1 MGGRAI
7 LSPSWAG
14 VRDFARL
21 FDLPESRPAA
31 LFKEL
36 MLGSRGRRARMARL
50 TGCGSLCAALF
61 AAAIT
66 HASAETIELPTF
78 DVVATTPLGGGEID
92 VAKSPFAVW
101 QTSSQDIQTFNDTT
115 ITETLAR
122 SAPGVSVGSVSGN
135 EFQPDLFYR
144 GFDATAVTGTPQGLA
159 VYQNGARINEAFGDV
174 VNWDLI
180 PANAIDKTTII
191 AANPIFGLNALGG
204 AVTVTMKNGFTWQG
218 FEADLEGGSF
228 YRAQEQIQYGKQVG
242 NYSVYLAASQIND
255 GGWRVAEASQLTN
268 FYGDVGYKANG
279 FESHLQLT
287 AGNTQFGAS
296 AYTPLQELQSNWG
309 SVYTVPQTTQN
320 QMAMLAWTGNYA
332 YSNTLSFQGGLYFR
346 AFNQQHVDGN
356 STDVSPCPP
365 FSCLNGNPVHDTLG
379 GIIPD
384 ISQGGT
390 LDLGEDD
397 DNQTQSRSV
406 GVSGQVVDTDKI
418 WGRDNTLTVGTSL
431 DYGWTHYIGNSQLGT
446 INFVN
451 NSFPLTASPY
461 IIDEP
466 DSFLN
471 PIDVK
476 ANNTYV
482 GAYALDTFNATD
494 RLTLTG
500 GARFNFAGISLEGT
514 NDALLSGYSDY
525 FHLNPTLGLTYKITP
540 DINFYAGYAMTNRT
554 PTPLELGCASPT
566 DPCIIDNF
574 LSSDPKLKQVVGQ
587 TFEVGFRGQNALAPW
602 GPQWGKLQW
611 SAGLFR
617 TTRNNDILPLQSPA
631 NGFGFFSNVGT
642 TLRQGAEVSVQ
653 WTGDRWSAYANYTYI
668 NAVYLTT
675 FLEPSPFN
683 PSADANGL
691 IPISNGTPIAGIP
704 RNTLKVGFDYAVTD
718 RWRVGADMVAASGQV
733 IFGNEN
739 GALTQVP
746 GYAVF
751 GVHTSY
757 QIGKQLQIYG
767 LVQNLF
773 DQRYYTAG
781 ALFNTGALPNAAP
794 YLTNPTSLGPGKPF
808 AIYGGL
814 RLTL

>member
-1 MGGRAI
+1 MTTKVAGRIAT
-7 LSPSWAG
+7 AG
-14 VRDFARL
+14 VVL
-21 FDLPESRPAA
+21 TLTTV
-31 LFKEL
+31 
-36 MLGSRGRRARMARL
+36 GSR
-50 TGCGSLCAALF
+50 
-61 AAAIT
+61 
-66 HASAETIELPTF
+66 AEEIQLPTF

-101 QTSSQDIQTFNDTT
+101 QTNSQDAQTFNDTT
-115 ITETLAR
+115 LPDTLAR
-122 SAPGVSVGSVSGN
+122 SAPGVTVGNVSGN
-135 EFQPDLFYR
+135 EFEPDLFYR

-159 VYQNGARINEAFGDV
+159 VYQNGTRINEAFGDV

-180 PANAIDKTTII
+180 PQIAIDKTTII

-218 FEADLEGGSF
+218 FETDAEVGSF
-228 YRAQEQIQYGKQVG
+228 VRAQEQIQYGKQFG
-242 NYSVYLAASQIND
+242 NWSIYAAASQIND

-268 FYGDVGYKANG
+268 FYGDLGYKANG

-287 AGNTQFGAS
+287 AGNTQFGVS
-296 AYTPLQELQSNWG
+296 AFTPIQQLQTNWG
-309 SVYTVPQTTQN
+309 SVYTIPQTTYN
-320 QMAMLAWTGNYA
+320 QMVMLQWTGSYA
-332 YSNTLSFQGGLYFR
+332 YSPTLSFQGGAYFR
-346 AFNQQHVDGN
+346 QFNQQHVDGN
-356 STDVSPCPP
+356 GTEVTPCPP
-365 FSCLNGNPVHDTLG
+365 FSCLNGSPVHDTLG

-418 WGRDNTLTVGTSL
+418 FGRDNSLTVGTSL
-431 DYGWTHYIGNSQLGT
+431 DYGWTHYTGSSQLGT
-446 INFVN
+446 I
-451 NSFPLTASPY
+451 SFTGNAFPVTVFPFF
-461 IIDEP
+461 IDEP

-471 PIDVK
+471 PIDVR

-482 GAYALDTFNATD
+482 GVYALDTFNATD

-500 GARFNFAGISLEGT
+500 GGRFNFAAINLEGT

-525 FHLNPTLGLTYKITP
+525 FHLNPTVGLTYKLTP

-574 LSSDPKLKQVVGQ
+574 LSSDPPLKQVVGN
-587 TFEVGFRGQNALAPW
+587 TFELGFRGTNAFSQFGL

-617 TTRNNDILPLQSPA
+617 TTLTNDILPVVSTF
-631 NGFGFFSNVGT
+631 NGFGFYTNVGT
-642 TLRQGAEVSVQ
+642 TLRQGAEVGVQ

-668 NAVYLTT
+668 DAIYLTT
-675 FLEPSPFN
+675 FEEPSPNN
-683 PSADANGL
+683 PLADANGN
-691 IPISNGTPIAGIP
+691 IPITNGTQIAGIP
-704 RNTLKVGFDYAVTD
+704 KNTVKVGVDYAVTPN
-718 RWRVGADMVAASGQV
+718 WKVGADMVAASSQV
-733 IFGNEN
+733 ITGNEN
-739 GALTQVP
+739 NAVPQVP

-751 GVHTSY
+751 GLHTSY
-757 QIGKQLQIYG
+757 QYNKQVQIFGY
-767 LVQNLF
+767 VQNIF

-781 ALFNTGALPNAAP
+781 GLVQPGEFMTGPSI
-794 YLTNPTSLGPGKPF
+794 TNPQSFGPGRPV
-808 AIYGGL
+808 AIFGGVRI
-814 RLTL
+814 RL